1 MMLCLCNLTPIY
13 IMNTIHLTEKD
24 FLEHIA
30 DYRNPYTEWSYQG
43 SRPAIVDFY
52 AGWCGPCRMLAPV
65 LEEIALVYK
74 DEIDVYKVDVDECEA
89 VADAYGIRS
98 IPTTLFVPMKGRPVK
113 MVGAISKK
121 EIERQIK
128 EVLLKN
134 EFHRAEV

>member
-1 MMLCLCNLTPIY
+1 
-13 IMNTIHLTEKD
+13 MNTIHLTEKD
-24 FLEHIA
+24 FLERIA
-30 DYRNPYTEWSYQG
+30 DYRNPYAEWSYQG

-52 AGWCGPCRMLAPV
+52 AGWCAPCRMLAPV
-65 LEEIALVYK
+65 LEEIALAYK
-74 DEIDVYKVDVDECEA
+74 NEIDVYKVDVDECEA

-134 EFHRAEV
+134 ELHHAEI